1 MSAWQAGRNKQGI
14 DKYYLANG
22 DYTICKIGLKPDYEL
37 WKKAERLGQFA
48 SADLAKKHFN
58 ELTKGE

>member
-1 MSAWQAGRNKQGI
+1 MMAWLQGKNREGI
-14 DKYYLANG
+14 SPYFIQSG

-37 WKKAERLGQFA
+37 WQKSERLGQFE
-48 SADLAKKHFN
+48 SADLAKQHFN